1 LSGTV
6 NPSVIIDNA
15 ISSYV
20 SADNPVTFIKRDIN
34 TWVGIEW
41 LYGSKID
48 LRIILPPY
56 QKADTYNWTI
66 TYTLYE
72 N

>member
-6 NPSVIIDNA
+6 NPSVIVDNA

-20 SADNPVTFIKRDIN
+20 FADTPVTFIKRDIGASF
-34 TWVGIEW
+34 GIEW
-41 LYGSKID
+41 TYGSKID
-48 LRIILPPY
+48 FRIILPPY